1 MKKTTLITAILVLTF
16 VLVSC
21 SRSEI
26 NSIEDMANDFLKLYY
41 SQYTVKKKISEAF
54 EITINEDL
62 ETQEPILT
70 NGKNIDDYITDYFGE
85 VLTENAKQKLPANRV
100 IPDKRMLDSKIAKA
114 EIVSVSFEEAENQR
128 EGTLS
133 FKANILYNYE
143 DGTETNSIESGLI
156 WTEWEEEKL
165 KIDGF
170 RIDSKG
176 ELPNK

>member
-1 MKKTTLITAILVLTF
+1 MLA
-16 VLVSC
+16 
-21 SRSEI
+21 
-26 NSIEDMANDFLKLYY
+26 FL
-41 SQYTVKKKISEAF
+41 
-54 EITINEDL
+54 
-62 ETQEPILT
+62 
-70 NGKNIDDYITDYFGE
+70 
-85 VLTENAKQKLPANRV
+85 
-100 IPDKRMLDSKIAKA
+100 
-114 EIVSVSFEEAENQR
+114 FEEAENQR